1 MNEAEVKGADNK
13 SFGMY
18 LFFLFGQII
27 SLLGS
32 GIVQFVII
40 YWITITTGSALYLG
54 VSATLGFGSTIVVSL
69 FAGVFVDRWNRKY
82 ILGIVDGLE
91 AISTLLLVYL
101 FYTDS
106 AKIIHVLVLLTVRGA
121 MQGFHEPA
129 VQAIIPV
136 MVPKDKLSKVNSLT
150 YLVSGV
156 TFLIGPP
163 AAAILIGIYG
173 LDNMHLLLMIDVITF
188 MIAIIP
194 LLFISIPSVKKIK
207 EVVEKASF
215 KREFMEGVQVIKE
228 RPGLLSLLS
237 AFTSANFFL
246 TPLFVLLPL
255 MVIESALAGDE
266 IMLANSMFFSQL
278 GAILI
283 SLVLMSRKLFNN
295 NSKGV
300 AVGLFYSSIT
310 MLLVGISG
318 WIGDPILLYSFMF
331 LGGIGIP
338 IANVHSQE
346 IWQTQ
351 VPLEFQ
357 GRVFSVRRTIAQVSA
372 PVAMILSG
380 IFAEMIGTVWVI
392 LIAATLE
399 GLSILLA
406 WFFTNLPNV
415 EKMLE
420 KSSKDLLTQD
430 IVPDHQL
437 TSSP

>member
-415 EKMLE
+415 DKMLE